1 MVRDIYSRHFCL
13 QYFFSIFFRLMSS
26 IIIIPHARLFFYVPF
41 LFPRPRLIMDF
52 LPIFIYAWFFENRVS
67 KDEDSF
73 YYLAIKNNENLA
85 K

>member
-1 MVRDIYSRHFCL
+1 
-13 QYFFSIFFRLMSS
+13 MSS

-85 K
+85 KWNENINTILDDADCKS